1 MQCSYFDAGV
11 CRSCEFMGQPYEA
24 QLAGKVSTARAVL
37 AEASG
42 ADVAE
47 WLPPA
52 ASREDGFRN
61 KAKLV
66 VGGTVDAPTLGILDE
81 RQRGVDLREC
91 GIHAPGLRA
100 AVPAI
105 AEFIGQARLTP
116 YDVPGRTG
124 ELKHA
129 LLTEAPS
136 GALMLRF
143 VLRST
148 ESVLRIRKHLP
159 SLRAALPQLEVVSV
173 NLQPEHKA
181 VLEGPEEQ
189 LLTEA
194 DSIGMRVGGLD
205 LHLRPGG
212 FFQTNTAIA
221 EGMYAQAREWVEEAT
236 PASVWDLYC
245 GVGGFALHA
254 AAPGRAVLGV
264 ETSEQAVLSAR
275 RTAAEAGLA
284 DVEFAALDATAF
296 AETAAEHPELVI
308 VNPPRRGLGERLTTW
323 LVASTVRTIVYSSCN
338 VHSLERD
345 LRALPGFV
353 ARRVRVFDMFPQT
366 AHSEVMVLLERRGAG
381 L

>member
-1 MQCSYFDAGV
+1 
-11 CRSCEFMGQPYEA
+11 
-24 QLAGKVSTARAVL
+24 
-37 AEASG
+37 
-42 ADVAE
+42 
-47 WLPPA
+47 
-52 ASREDGFRN
+52 
-61 KAKLV
+61 
-66 VGGTVDAPTLGILDE
+66 
-81 RQRGVDLREC
+81 
-91 GIHAPGLRA
+91 
-100 AVPAI
+100 
-105 AEFIGQARLTP
+105 
-116 YDVPGRTG
+116 
-124 ELKHA
+124 
-129 LLTEAPS
+129 
-136 GALMLRF
+136 
-143 VLRST
+143 
-148 ESVLRIRKHLP
+148 
-159 SLRAALPQLEVVSV
+159 
-173 NLQPEHKA
+173 
-181 VLEGPEEQ
+181 
-189 LLTEA
+189 
-194 DSIGMRVGGLD
+194 MRVGGLD

>member
-1 MQCSYFDAGV
+1 MA
-11 CRSCEFMGQPYEA
+11 P
-24 QLAGKVSTARAVL
+24 
-37 AEASG
+37 
-42 ADVAE
+42 
-47 WLPPA
+47 
-52 ASREDGFRN
+52 ASREDDFRN

-143 VLRST
+143 VLRS
-148 ESVLRIRKHLP
+148 
-159 SLRAALPQLEVVSV
+159 SLRAALPRLEVVSV

>member
-11 CRSCEFMGQPYEA
+11 CRSCEFMGQPYVQ
-24 QLAGKVSTARAVL
+24 QLAGKVATARAVL
-37 AEASG
+37 GEASG
-42 ADVAE
+42 ADAAE
-47 WLPPA
+47 WLAPM
-52 ASREDGFRN
+52 ASSEDGFRN

-66 VGGTVDAPTLGILDE
+66 VGGTADAPTLGILDE

-105 AEFIGQARLTP
+105 ADFIGLARLTP
-116 YDVPGRTG
+116 YDVPARTG

-143 VLRST
+143 ILRST
-148 ESVLRIRKHLP
+148 ESVSRIRKHLP
-159 SLRAALPQLEVVSV
+159 SLQAALPRLEVVSV

-181 VLEGPEEQ
+181 VLEGPDEQ

-194 DSIGMRVGGLD
+194 DSIGMRVGALE

-221 EGMYAQAREWVEEAT
+221 EGMYTQAREWVDEAG

-254 AAPGRAVLGV
+254 AAPGRAVLGI
-264 ETSEQAVLSAR
+264 ESSEQAVLSAR
-275 RTAAEAGLA
+275 RTAAESGLD
-284 DVEFAALDATAF
+284 DVEFAVMDATAF
-296 AETAAEHPELVI
+296 AETAAAHPELVI

-323 LVASTVRTIVYSSCN
+323 LVASTVRTIIYSSCN

-366 AHSEVMVLLERRGAG
+366 AHSEVMVLLERRGAD